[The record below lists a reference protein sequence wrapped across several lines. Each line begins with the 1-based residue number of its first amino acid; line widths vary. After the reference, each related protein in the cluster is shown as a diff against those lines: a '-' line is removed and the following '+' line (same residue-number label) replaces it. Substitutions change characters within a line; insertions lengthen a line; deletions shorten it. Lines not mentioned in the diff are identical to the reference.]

1 MAKYIIKRILVT
13 IPMIIAIILIIFL
26 LLQVLPGNPVEVM
39 MKEKVNQDVID
50 RVSEQMGLNDPLYIR
65 FGRYLWDMLH
75 GDLGQSYKLKRPVTT
90 LIMTAFPNTIRL
102 AVSSAL
108 VAWLIGI
115 PAGIV
120 SAIKKDSLLDRLLM
134 GFALIGIS
142 LPVFWLAMLLQW
154 IFGYKLS
161 LLPIS
166 GYSTW
171 QHMVL
176 PAIVLGWTSSGSIAR
191 LTRSSLLG
199 VMKNDYIRTARAKGL
214 LEGAVI
220 TRHGLKN
227 SMIPVVT
234 MMAMQFASLLS
245 GAVKILRIS
254 SEDFKSITLKKGE
267 KKTELVKKGE
277 YFIGALESGE
287 YEYKAVYTDETKV
300 FAEGKIFIGK
310 TDKDMELSSVADPEE
325 EEEEPEKPQ

>member
-191 LTRSSLLG
+191 LPRSSLLG

-245 GAVKILRIS
+245 GAVITESVFGIGGIGQLMVSSIS
-254 SEDFKSITLKKGE
+254 KR
-267 KKTELVKKGE
+267 
-277 YFIGALESGE
+277 
-287 YEYKAVYTDETKV
+287 
-300 FAEGKIFIGK
+300 
-310 TDKDMELSSVADPEE
+310 DMPLLQSSVIFSTIIIILGNLVADILYSFLDPKIRE
-325 EEEEPEKPQ
+325 Q

>member
-245 GAVKILRIS
+245 GAVITESVFGIGGIGQLMVSSIS
-254 SEDFKSITLKKGE
+254 KR
-267 KKTELVKKGE
+267 
-277 YFIGALESGE
+277 
-287 YEYKAVYTDETKV
+287 
-300 FAEGKIFIGK
+300 
-310 TDKDMELSSVADPEE
+310 DMPLLQSSVIFSTIIIILGNLVADILYSFLDPKIRE
-325 EEEEPEKPQ
+325 Q

>member
-1 MAKYIIKRILVT
+1 
-13 IPMIIAIILIIFL
+13 MIIAIILIIFL

-245 GAVKILRIS
+245 GAVITESVFGIGGIGQLMVSSIS
-254 SEDFKSITLKKGE
+254 KR
-267 KKTELVKKGE
+267 
-277 YFIGALESGE
+277 
-287 YEYKAVYTDETKV
+287 
-300 FAEGKIFIGK
+300 
-310 TDKDMELSSVADPEE
+310 DMPLLQSSVIFSTIIIILGNLVADILYSFLDPKIRE
-325 EEEEPEKPQ
+325 Q